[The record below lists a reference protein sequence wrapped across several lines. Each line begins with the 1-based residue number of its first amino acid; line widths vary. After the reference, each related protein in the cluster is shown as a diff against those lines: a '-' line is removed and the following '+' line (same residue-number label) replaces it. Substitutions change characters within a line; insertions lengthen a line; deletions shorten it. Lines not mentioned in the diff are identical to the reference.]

1 MSNKFYTPKN
11 NPTGKLE
18 RDIAKFFETALV
30 LWLLLRPIYKILI
43 IGLVVLTAWY
53 MVDGRYTY
61 DNSGSYPTRV
71 DRLTGNKEI
80 RFSTGWTEYNR

>member
-53 MVDGRYTY
+53 MVDGRYSWQGNY
-61 DNSGSYPTRV
+61 RI
-71 DRLTGNKEI
+71 DRLTGTKDFCPSGCN
-80 RFSTGWTEYNR
+80 